1 MVDISL
7 IIPLY
12 KGNRYCK
19 RLLNMLDQNMEYL
32 NQYQNCDIEVIFVN
46 DYPDEDIQL
55 DGYEHSYRIKLINQ
69 VNNKGIHA
77 SRVEGLKQAKGEYII
92 MLDQDD
98 LVERNWLYSQW
109 NKIKTED
116 AEYCVCNG
124 WKGRFRTLWQ
134 EEGMK
139 KRVNNI
145 KSYLTLPNPI
155 ISPGQVIMKRKAIPD
170 EWMQYI
176 QHCNGSDDF
185 LLWVMAL
192 KKEHSFILNQD
203 YLFYHT
209 PERTKDSVSSSQ
221 IMESNRET
229 QKILNEY
236 VLLQEE
242 KELFSQYLESI
253 QAFVDKKYA
262 SMFFITYNWIRLKSR
277 GIHIH
282 IYLKQNGCKKIAIY
296 GMGYIGECLY
306 DELRNTDIEILYGI
320 DQNALDYKREL
331 AIYHVD
337 EDLEAVDGVIIT
349 IADVSN
355 KIKRMVYDKL
365 KCNIYTMDELFINM
379 SECGQDSI

>member
-1 MVDISL
+1 
-7 IIPLY
+7 
-12 KGNRYCK
+12 
-19 RLLNMLDQNMEYL
+19 MLDQNMEYL

-176 QHCNGSDDF
+176 QHCNGS
-185 LLWVMAL
+185 V
-192 KKEHSFILNQD
+192 
-203 YLFYHT
+203 
-209 PERTKDSVSSSQ
+209 
-221 IMESNRET
+221 
-229 QKILNEY
+229 
-236 VLLQEE
+236 
-242 KELFSQYLESI
+242 
-253 QAFVDKKYA
+253 
-262 SMFFITYNWIRLKSR
+262 
-277 GIHIH
+277 
-282 IYLKQNGCKKIAIY
+282 
-296 GMGYIGECLY
+296 
-306 DELRNTDIEILYGI
+306 
-320 DQNALDYKREL
+320 
-331 AIYHVD
+331 
-337 EDLEAVDGVIIT
+337 
-349 IADVSN
+349 
-355 KIKRMVYDKL
+355 
-365 KCNIYTMDELFINM
+365 
-379 SECGQDSI
+379 

>member
-1 MVDISL
+1 
-7 IIPLY
+7 
-12 KGNRYCK
+12 
-19 RLLNMLDQNMEYL
+19 MLDQNMEYL